1 MGQYGISASRGGY
14 GIISATNVQRG
25 VVAEL
30 FVVNGICGGTVFFLP
45 DVPTVLG
52 RSPECHVQ
60 VADPWVSSMHALFER
75 RGDQLWVVDLDSR
88 NGTFVG
94 DERIQ
99 EAPVDPG
106 ARLRFGKTGAELRV
120 RPRVSEPPSLLSD
133 QRTVIR
139 YIADLAAESAMP
151 PAETQR
157 DTVRDTGRP
166 TLAGSPA
173 ATRRQVGIMN
183 EISRALLGATGL
195 TDALQRLL
203 RVLSGVLAA
212 DCSSVL
218 LMDERGEMV
227 PLVAEPPDRPP
238 QLSATVVQAALRS
251 FAGILTLDAQ
261 QDLRFAESKS
271 VIMGGIRS
279 CICAPIWADNRI
291 LGVLLLQR
299 GAADPFTA
307 DDLDLAT
314 MVGFQAALAVEHERM
329 SERARSCQE
338 ARQSLAQHLPADV
351 VAAVAGADAPERDS
365 LEPALHHDV
374 AVVSVVLHGVSALA
388 AARPAPE
395 SALRVLALQHAL
407 AQLLLDLGAMVEQ
420 RLDGGILAVFG
431 FPQPLPDP
439 GPAALRAARAVLERA
454 DALEGGEAPR
464 LDVRV
469 GVDGG
474 NAMVGNFGPVD
485 RPDLRAVGDG
495 VEAALRLALDAAP
508 GEALVGQS
516 AARWS
521 RRAGDEVLELRRDGR
536 TALRVATAETRTPP
550 APIHQS
556 R

>member
-1 MGQYGISASRGGY
+1 
-14 GIISATNVQRG
+14 
-25 VVAEL
+25 VAEL

-99 EAPVDPG
+99 EAPVAPG

-120 RPRVSEPPSLLSD
+120 QPRVVDPPSLLSD

-139 YIADLAAESAMP
+139 YIADLAAESATPRVTPERPSP
-151 PAETQR
+151 PEARRETI
-157 DTVRDTGRP
+157 RDTGRA
-166 TLAGSPA
+166 TLAGNSPT
-173 ATRRQVGIMN
+173 ATRRQVAIMN

-261 QDLRFAESKS
+261 QDLRFSESKS

-307 DDLDLAT
+307 DDLELAT
-314 MVGFQAALAVEHERM
+314 MVGFQAALTVEHERM

-338 ARQSLAQHLPADV
+338 ARQRLAQHLPVDTV
-351 VAAVAGADAPERDS
+351 SAVSGSDAPEKDS
-365 LEPALHHDV
+365 LEPALRHDV
-374 AVVSVVLHGVSALA
+374 AVVSVVLSGLPALA

-420 RLDGGILAVFG
+420 RLDGGLLAVFG
-431 FPQPLPDP
+431 FPQSRPDP
-439 GPAALRAARAVLERA
+439 APAALRAARAALERA
-454 DALEGGEAPR
+454 DALESGETPR
-464 LDVRV
+464 LELRL
-469 GVDGG
+469 GVDAGH
-474 NAMVGNFGPVD
+474 AVVGNFGPVE
-485 RPDLRAVGDG
+485 RPDLRAVGES
-495 VEAALRLALDAAP
+495 VEAALRLALDASP
-508 GEALVGQS
+508 GEVLVGAG
-516 AARWS
+516 AARLS
-521 RRAGDEVLELRRDGR
+521 RRAGDETLEIRRDGR
-536 TALRVATAETRTPP
+536 TALRVAPIGTPTPP
-550 APIHQS
+550 APLRQS